1 MSYNFPATRT
11 TNPKEKPDQSDLG
24 FGRYFTDHMFIM
36 DYDEGEGKLCAALF
50 TDDVR
55 GYESI

>member
-36 DYDEGEGKLCAALF
+36 DYDEGEG
-50 TDDVR
+50 
-55 GYESI
+55 